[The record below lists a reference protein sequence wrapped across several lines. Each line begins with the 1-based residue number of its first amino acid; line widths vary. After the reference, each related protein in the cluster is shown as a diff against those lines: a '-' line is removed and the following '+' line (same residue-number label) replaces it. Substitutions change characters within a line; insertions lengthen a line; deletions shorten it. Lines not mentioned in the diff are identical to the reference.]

1 MMLYHSYC
9 LVLGFSVYSAFL
21 NSAFLNCIVN
31 FTELPASD
39 VIEL

>member
-21 NSAFLNCIVN
+21 NCVVN
-31 FTELPASD
+31 FTVELPASV